1 MILPSASTIVEHL
14 LFEDVT
20 NSHSFWKLE
29 LQNYI
34 FQKGATLFNR
44 ST

>member
-1 MILPSASTIVEHL
+1 MILPLPSASNAVEHL
-14 LFEDVT
+14 LFEDVIT
-20 NSHSFWKLE
+20 T
-29 LQNYI
+29 YI